1 MEGVVSREPCL
12 TFADDLWQTLVSEL
26 HRRTA
31 GIHESGA
38 FLLGALDGARRC
50 VREIVYYED
59 LDRQVYDTG
68 IVVLH
73 GDAFARL
80 WDVCAARSLAVVGD
94 VHVHGLGAG
103 QSRADRENPMIARPG
118 HLALI
123 LPRFARP
130 PIRRWSIG
138 IYEYLGDH
146 QWQAHGGCSAARV
159 LDIASGARH
168 DND

>member
-1 MEGVVSREPCL
+1 MSLEPCL
-12 TFADDLWQTLVSEL
+12 NFAADLWRTLVGEL

-31 GIHESGA
+31 SVHESGA
-38 FLLGALDGARRC
+38 FLLGTHDGTLRR
-50 VREIVYYED
+50 VREIVYYDD
-59 LDRQVYDTG
+59 LDRRAYDTG
-68 IVVLH
+68 VVVLH

-80 WDVCAARSLAVVGD
+80 WDVCAARSLPVVGD
-94 VHVHGLGAG
+94 VHVHALGAG

-130 PIRRWSIG
+130 PIRPWTIG

-146 QWQAHGGCSAARV
+146 QWQSHGGCSAARV
-159 LDIASGARH
+159 LDIASDARH